1 MSQYLDRTIEPPVSG
16 FSQISIPYPELFILP
31 NGVEIYAIDAG
42 DQPVNRI
49 TVSYDSGIMN
59 AIIPDALQLSVQ
71 MLREG
76 TTSYSGS
83 EISNTLDYYGAW
95 LKSDVLTG
103 NTIVSLWSPNKST
116 SHILPILK
124 EILLAPTFPIKEF
137 ETLRQKRK
145 AQYLLSQKNV
155 TYIASQL
162 DKQMVFGKDHPI
174 NHILNADE
182 IENLSRDS
190 LMSEYVRAFSRK
202 PKVFVAGEIKEILP
216 IVLDLFSQ
224 FSYDTAAS
232 TPIEIIPMQ
241 PVSSQT
247 LIKDVDA
254 EHQSSIV
261 MSIPT
266 IDRSHED
273 YISLRLVVMALGGY
287 FGSRLMTNIREDKGY
302 TYGIQANL
310 YGYREGGV
318 ISIST
323 NTAPQYVD
331 AVIKEVKYEMQR
343 LCEQP
348 MEEDELNV
356 VKNNA
361 MTSLA
366 AILDSPF
373 SIMDHHISHFHNG
386 TPKDYLEKQIVAIK
400 SLTKDDVLELS
411 RKYLNEDKLLISIAK
426 PAEVAGNL

>member
-1 MSQYLDRTIEPPVSG
+1 MSHLDRTIEPPIRG
-16 FSQISIPYPELFILP
+16 FSQISIPYPELYVLP
-31 NGVEIYAIDAG
+31 NGIEIYAIEAG

-59 AIIPDALQLSVQ
+59 AINPDALQIAAQL
-71 MLREG
+71 LREG
-76 TTSYSGS
+76 TTSYTGS
-83 EISNTLDYYGAW
+83 EISNTLDFYGAW

-103 NTIVSLWSPNKST
+103 NAIVSLWSPNKST
-116 SHILPILK
+116 SNILPIFK
-124 EILLAPTFPIKEF
+124 EILLAPKFPLKEF

-155 TYIASQL
+155 TYIAAQL
-162 DKQMVFGKDHPI
+162 DKQMVFGYNHPI
-174 NHILNADE
+174 NRVLNADE
-182 IENLSRDS
+182 NDALSLENIKL
-190 LMSEYVRAFSRK
+190 EYVRTFSRK
-202 PKVFVAGEIKEILP
+202 PRVFVAGMIKEILP
-216 IVLDLFSQ
+216 DVFDLFSKFQ
-224 FSYDTAAS
+224 YDNQAS
-232 TPIEIIPMQ
+232 TPVEIVPMK
-241 PVSSQT
+241 PVCSQT

-254 EHQSSIV
+254 EHQSAII

-287 FGSRLMTNIREDKGY
+287 FGSRLMANIREDKGY

-310 YGYREGGV
+310 YGYKEGGV

-343 LCEQP
+343 LIEQP
-348 MEEDELNV
+348 MGEAELNV

-361 MTSLA
+361 MSSLA

-373 SIMDHHISHFHNG
+373 SIMDHHISHFHNA
-386 TPKDYLEKQIVAIK
+386 TPKDYLEKQIVAVN
-400 SLTKDDVLELS
+400 SLTKEKILELS
-411 RKYLNEDKLLISIAK
+411 RKHFNEDKLLISIAK
-426 PAEVAGNL
+426 PAAVVNN

>member
-1 MSQYLDRTIEPPVSG
+1 MSQYLDRTIEPPISG
-16 FSQISIPYPELFILP
+16 FSQISIPYPELIILP

-71 MLREG
+71 LLREG
-76 TTSYSGS
+76 TISYSGS

-124 EILLAPTFPIKEF
+124 EILSAPTFPLKEF

-174 NHILNADE
+174 NQVLNADE

-190 LMSEYVRAFSRK
+190 LKSEYIRTFSRK
-202 PKVFVAGEIKEILP
+202 PKVFVAGAIKEILP
-216 IVLDLFSQ
+216 IVVDLFSQ
-224 FSYDTAAS
+224 FKYDNAVS
-232 TPIEIIPMQ
+232 TPIDIIPMQ

-247 LIKDVDA
+247 LIKDVDT
-254 EHQSSIV
+254 EHQSSII

-266 IDRSHED
+266 VDRSHED

-331 AVIKEVKYEMQR
+331 AVIKEVKHEMQR

-348 MEEDELNV
+348 MDEDELNV

-386 TPKDYLEKQIVAIK
+386 TPKDYLERQIAAIK
-400 SLTKDDVLELS
+400 SLTKNDVLVLS

-426 PAEVAGNL
+426 PAVNANN